1 MRSVFSCLFVIFA
14 SVFALSSC
22 TTASKRAEAP
32 KKQPVAVKIKPKTSA
47 GNVGGMAGPKPVTPP
62 PPTQPTAKE
71 ESATAAL
78 VQKEAALERDG
89 HFPEALREL
98 VNLSVTAPTKQE
110 QEAYRLRAIEMA
122 ENKLDEDALKNVAR
136 DSDYGFIRGH
146 AMYKLGELALDAHDK
161 DSAKKYFTSVTEFLP
176 GSDLAARSQD
186 IISQLDA
193 SRFVQSKTIGV
204 VLPLSGKN
212 ANIGQRALRG
222 IEMGLGLNL
231 PGSGFKL
238 AVMDSEGNPD
248 NARRGVERL
257 VKEDNVIAIIGSLLS
272 KTAPAVASKADE
284 LGVPTIALSQRS
296 GINEAGPRVFRNA
309 LTSEMQIRYL
319 VRVAI
324 DEMGIRKFGIMYPN
338 DPYGVE
344 YANIFWDEVLARGGE
359 ITAVQTYGNKETDFR
374 YPIQRLVGTFYAEA
388 RNDEYKARLKELQK
402 DKKHSGREKTAE
414 DILPPVVDFDALFI
428 PDSARALGQISAM
441 LAYNDVRGIKLLGT
455 NLWNTKDIAKRA
467 GNSAGN
473 LLFVDS
479 FLSSSA
485 SDKIRFVS
493 EYKSLFKEE
502 PSLIEI
508 QAYDSALILR
518 QLVAGG
524 ASTRDDLSRRLMGLK
539 KFPGA
544 LGSLDMS
551 PDREIER
558 PLMALTIE
566 HGEITPLRARR

>member
-1 MRSVFSCLFVIFA
+1 MKSLFSRLVLVSAAAFIFA
-14 SVFALSSC
+14 SCAVS
-22 TTASKRAEAP
+22 SKRAESQKRP
-32 KKQPVAVKIKPKTSA
+32 PVAVKIKPKGT
-47 GNVGGMAGPKPVTPP
+47 VGGMAGPKPVTPSP
-62 PPTQPTAKE
+62 IKE
-71 ESATAAL
+71 EPTSATSQAA
-78 VQKEAALERDG
+78 QRAATLEREG

-98 VNLSVTAPTKQE
+98 VSLSVTAPTKPE

-122 ENKLDEDALKNVAR
+122 ENKLDEEALKNVAR

-146 AMYKLGELALDAHDK
+146 AMYKLGELALDNHDK
-161 DSAKKYFTSVTEFLP
+161 DDAKKYFTSVTEFLP

-272 KTAPAVASKADE
+272 KTGPAVASKADE

-296 GINEAGPRVFRNA
+296 GITEAGPRVFRNA

-324 DEMGIRKFGIMYPN
+324 DEMGLHKFGIMYPN

-359 ITAVQTYGNKETDFR
+359 ITAVQTYGTKETDFR
-374 YPIQRLVGTFYAEA
+374 LPIQRLVGTYYAEA
-388 RNDEYKARLKELQK
+388 RSDEYKARLKDLQK
-402 DKKHSGREKTAE
+402 DKKKSGRTSVSD

-441 LAYNDVRGIKLLGT
+441 LAYNDVRGVKLLGT
-455 NLWNTKDIAKRA
+455 NLWNTRDIAKRA

-473 LLFVDS
+473 LVFVDS
-479 FLSSSA
+479 YLPSGAGAEKS
-485 SDKIRFVS
+485 RFVS
-493 EYKSLFKEE
+493 EYKNLFKED

-566 HGEITPLRARR
+566 RGEIMPLRSRRQ